1 MTRAFHRWKR
11 WVVRQENLG
20 LLLALVGRRGEGF
33 GVTGTGG
40 LARPCIGTFSRL
52 VAPSPKLITARSQ
65 NCALP
70 HLESS
75 FALTSMIAS
84 CHAFSDGEKLT
95 SSLRAHGTIHE
106 ARLLQGLIVLH
117 QESSHCHSVW
127 SRRTIT
133 THSIRTDFYYY
144 LNSPILYHILA

>member
-1 MTRAFHRWKR
+1 
-11 WVVRQENLG
+11 VRQENLG

-75 FALTSMIAS
+75 FAS

-106 ARLLQGLIVLH
+106 ARLLQGLISRVLSLPFCLVAPH
-117 QESSHCHSVW
+117 NHY
-127 SRRTIT
+127 TINPD
-133 THSIRTDFYYY
+133 RF
-144 LNSPILYHILA
+144 LLLFK